1 MADIGQTAVPC
12 RGHDC
17 DDSGTAL
24 VPDWVLL
31 ALASERAGRAAARRE
46 LSGVVPLW
54 PADGADQLARWVRSA
69 APGDVV
75 DVGLYRVTR
84 THDERLT
91 LTVHGP
97 RGAETTIERGRPA
110 QAAQFAA
117 AWIAADV
124 ARLRGGV

>member
-1 MADIGQTAVPC
+1 MDDIGQTAVPC
-12 RGHDC
+12 MGHDC
-17 DDSGTAL
+17 DDAGARLAPEWAPAAL
-24 VPDWVLL
+24 V
-31 ALASERAGRAAARRE
+31 
-46 LSGVVPLW
+46 GVVPLW

-97 RGAETTIERGRPA
+97 RGAETTIERGRPRD
-110 QAAQFAA
+110 AAQMAA

-124 ARLRGGV
+124 ARLRGGA